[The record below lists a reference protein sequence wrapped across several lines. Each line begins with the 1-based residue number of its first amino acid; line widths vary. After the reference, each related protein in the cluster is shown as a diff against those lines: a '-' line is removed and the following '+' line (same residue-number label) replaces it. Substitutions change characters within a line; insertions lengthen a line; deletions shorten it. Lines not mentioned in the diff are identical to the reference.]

1 MRLLKEEAIG
11 RKGNDE
17 MGIPKTKAEDVEAAA
32 EWLEIK
38 LKPGN
43 SEKEIAGGKYRGPLH
58 GIPIAI
64 KESRLFRLR
73 SKLIEQEVESNE
85 DEDASSVLRREIER
99 YEDHVGIRR
108 IRYFGRPFWHGQTP
122 R

>member
-1 MRLLKEEAIG
+1 LLKEEAIG

-17 MGIPKTKAEDVEAAA
+17 MGSPKTKAEDVEAAA
-32 EWLEIK
+32 KWLEIK

-64 KESRLFRLR
+64 KDIYDIKGGKTTACSKVRENHVSDQDCTVVRKFREAGAGRRRLER
-73 SKLIEQEVESNE
+73 IEKRN
-85 DEDASSVLRREIER
+85 RTI
-99 YEDHVGIRR
+99 
-108 IRYFGRPFWHGQTP
+108 
-122 R
+122 